1 MVLEALL
8 KTLWEDNQKNMI
20 TTIIFILVWFFANI
34 LVLRFFYVSNPPQK
48 VKTVYVG
55 LNREEWKVV
64 DQCVKAYGPAFS
76 TKEKELAILRNEIA
90 NQVKT
95 YISFEPK

>member
-1 MVLEALL
+1 
-8 KTLWEDNQKNMI
+8 MI

-55 LNREEWKVV
+55 LNREEWKVIIK
-64 DQCVKAYGPAFS
+64 CVKTGLRS
-76 TKEKELAILRNEIA
+76 DTEEKERRGLSREIA
-90 NQVKT
+90 DQVKT

>member
-1 MVLEALL
+1 
-8 KTLWEDNQKNMI
+8 MI

-34 LVLRFFYVSNPPQK
+34 LILRFFYVSNPPQK

-55 LNREEWKVV
+55 LNREEWKAILKCI
-64 DQCVKAYGPAFS
+64 DQCSKTGLRS
-76 TKEKELAILRNEIA
+76 EKEVKQRKFLKREIA
-90 NQVKT
+90 DQVKN

>member
-1 MVLEALL
+1 
-8 KTLWEDNQKNMI
+8 MI

-34 LVLRFFYVSNPPQK
+34 LILRFFYVSNPPQK

-55 LNREEWKVV
+55 LNREEWKAILKCI
-64 DQCVKAYGPAFS
+64 DQCAKTGLRS
-76 TKEKELAILRNEIA
+76 EKEVKQRKFLKREVED
-90 NQVKT
+90 QVKN